1 MLYTKSA
8 AAAAAAAAQQQQ
20 RSSSSSVCC
29 APVLRLL
36 TLTPSVSRGSAWTRL
51 HGCQACLSL
60 SGLCI
65 LKERDGVFFVGG
77 VMPGS
82 KAAALNAVQ
91 IGDAVASVDGRVLSS
106 SSSVEDA
113 VMMIDEPYGSDAD
126 VLLLRDVPRAG
137 LLRVQLR
144 FVRIWKDHAEDL
156 DDKEHDDASLEEG
169 HATQFSP
176 RSFGSTSSSFSTSR
190 ASPRRRYRSFYSLG
204 SFDTQISSP
213 QQSPREERRGAHVF
227 NDVSEFGS
235 DCDQNMTQQPVPN
248 ARCEVGLMLK
258 QIAIGNRPLLLVDGV
273 VPGSA
278 AHACKRIMMGDALLR
293 VNGCSVEALSSMD
306 EVADSISGPSGTHV
320 TLVLHRAL
328 TDSVYTV
335 TLVRKFHTAAVVG
348 SSNSSRRSS
357 ISSSSRRN
365 SVNTQEFI

>member
-1 MLYTKSA
+1 
-8 AAAAAAAAQQQQ
+8 
-20 RSSSSSVCC
+20 
-29 APVLRLL
+29 
-36 TLTPSVSRGSAWTRL
+36 
-51 HGCQACLSL
+51 
-60 SGLCI
+60 LCI

-82 KAAALNAVQ
+82 KAAALNAVH
-91 IGDAVASVDGRVLSS
+91 IGDVVASVDGRVLGS

-113 VMMIDEPYGSDAD
+113 VRMIDEPYGSDAD

-144 FVRIWKDHAEDL
+144 FVRVWNDHAEDA

-169 HATQFSP
+169 HATKFSP

-227 NDVSEFGS
+227 NDVTEFGS
-235 DCDQNMTQQPVPN
+235 DCDQNISQQPVHN
-248 ARCEVGLMLK
+248 ARCGVGLMLK
-258 QIAIGNRPLLLVDGV
+258 QIAMGNGQLLLVDGV

-278 AHACKRIMMGDALLR
+278 ADACKRIMVGDALLH
-293 VNGCSVEALSSMD
+293 VNGCSVATFSSMD
-306 EVADSISGPSGTHV
+306 EVVDSMTGPNGTHV
-320 TLVLHRAL
+320 ILVLHRAL

-335 TLVRKFHTAAVVG
+335 TLVRKFHSAAVVG
-348 SSNSSRRSS
+348 SRSSSRRSS
-357 ISSSSRRN
+357 RSSSTIRN
-365 SVNTQEFI
+365 SVTTQEFI